1 MTIRIALS
9 AESRSLFRLSL
20 SLSLALSLARGA
32 MLVFVKALTGNTMT
46 LEVEPTDTLE
56 SMCPRIQDKTGF
68 VRVRAGLALSSAS
81 CSASSS
87 SSTAARESQPTDT
100 IDWRLMQHPTR
111 PTALYVPRSRAA
123 ATSHSCR
130 LRHHQGEHHPVAVAS
145 GISLSGSS
153 RYSMMMDLYCC
164 ILMNEA
170 R

>member
-68 VRVRAGLALSSAS
+68 VRVLL
-81 CSASSS
+81 
-87 SSTAARESQPTDT
+87 
-100 IDWRLMQHPTR
+100 
-111 PTALYVPRSRAA
+111 
-123 ATSHSCR
+123 CR
-130 LRHHQGEHHPVAVAS
+130 LPRVLHHHKHHRQLENLNPLTPS
-145 GISLSGSS
+145 IG
-153 RYSMMMDLYCC
+153 D
-164 ILMNEA
+164 
-170 R
+170 